1 MAGQDEDQPFIP
13 KKTLEK
19 YQERQPHLDA
29 RNEPYLLRTPLNNHR
44 AELTICSLVY
54 LAVSIMIFV
63 HGDSTLTT
71 YHAWLSGGTY
81 SRVACF
87 FGLITI
93 ACSLVGVYASMSLY
107 AKTRYWALLNV
118 FFQVFVIVGSFV
130 AGTACLIH
138 RADAGAMAANIRE
151 GWVMQRGNQQGQ
163 ATLSALQAHY
173 KCCGLRTDQDVPQQP
188 CVRYN
193 PGKPNPG
200 CGATLVARSQTDLL
214 KTGIM
219 LMLSSLGYIYGVVI
233 VLKMTKKRIWSGERM
248 LKQKSHS
255 LADSI

>member
-93 ACSLVGVYASMSLY
+93 ACSLVGVYAI
-107 AKTRYWALLNV
+107 A
-118 FFQVFVIVGSFV
+118 
-130 AGTACLIH
+130 
-138 RADAGAMAANIRE
+138 
-151 GWVMQRGNQQGQ
+151 
-163 ATLSALQAHY
+163 SAQMY
-173 KCCGLRTDQDVPQQP
+173 
-188 CVRYN
+188 
-193 PGKPNPG
+193 
-200 CGATLVARSQTDLL
+200 
-214 KTGIM
+214 M
-219 LMLSSLGYIYGVVI
+219 L
-233 VLKMTKKRIWSGERM
+233 
-248 LKQKSHS
+248 
-255 LADSI
+255 